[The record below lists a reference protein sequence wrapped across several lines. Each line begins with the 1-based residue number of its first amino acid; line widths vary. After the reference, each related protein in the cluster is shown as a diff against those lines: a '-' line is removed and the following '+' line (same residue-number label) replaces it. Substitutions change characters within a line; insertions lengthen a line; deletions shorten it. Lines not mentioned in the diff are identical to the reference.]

1 MSAKSFVDTNIL
13 VYSFDTAEPLKQEIA
28 VELVLRLWRSGQGVL
43 SLQVL
48 KEFFVTVTQKL
59 AARMAY
65 DDARSA
71 VEDFCTWECVEE
83 NKNSLL
89 LAMELSRKYTL
100 SFWDANI
107 VACAVRSGCEICYS
121 EDMSSGQ
128 VYEGVRIVNPFLGE
142 KVQS

>member
-13 VYSFDTAEPLKQEIA
+13 VYSFDTADPFKQQIA
-28 VELVLRLWRSGQGVL
+28 VELMLGLWRSGQGVL

-48 KEFFVTVTQKL
+48 KEFFVTVTLKL
-59 AARMAY
+59 AVRMTY

-71 VEDFCTWECVEE
+71 IEDFCTWECVEE
-83 NKNSLL
+83 NKDSLL
-89 LAMELSRKYTL
+89 LAMDLSRRYTL

-107 VACAVRSGCEICYS
+107 VASAVRSGCEICYS

-128 VYEGVRIVNPFLGE
+128 VYEGVTIVNPFLGKE
-142 KVQS
+142 VQS